1 MTTEDEIE
9 KPENMAAFFDARA
22 SGYDAHMRGNIF
34 ESGTTFMQFYQAI
47 SSPIKETDKPLRILD
62 LGCGTGLEL
71 ETLFQRVPNALVT
84 GVDVSENMLEL
95 LWQRYVAHASQ
106 ITLVA
111 DSYLAMP
118 FGIQAYD
125 HAISAMSLHHILHD
139 KKRELYAKIHAAL
152 RPGGKY
158 VEGDSVVPAD
168 MESQFLDEYYE
179 EAATVPP
186 APDGH
191 YHIDIPFSIPTQRSL
206 LLEAGFKNFQL
217 VWQKDSTAVWNIA
230 VYAVTT

>member
-1 MTTEDEIE
+1 MSAEDKE
-9 KPENMAAFFDARA
+9 KVEEMAAFFDARA
-22 SGYDAHMRGNIF
+22 AGYDDYMRDTIF
-34 ESGTTFMQFYQAI
+34 PDAAFAQFYQAM
-47 SSPIKETDKPLRILD
+47 SSPIERTDEPLRILD

-71 ETLFQRVPNALVT
+71 EALFQRVPNALVT
-84 GVDVSENMLEL
+84 GIDLAENMLEL
-95 LWQRYVAHASQ
+95 LQQRYVAHASQ

-111 DSYLAMP
+111 DSYLTMP
-118 FGIQAYD
+118 FERQAYD
-125 HAISAMSLHHILHD
+125 HIISVLSLHHILRD
-139 KKRELYAKIHAAL
+139 TKRELYAKIHTAL

-186 APDGH
+186 GPDGH
-191 YHIDIPFSIPTQRSL
+191 YHIDIPFSIATQRSL
-206 LLEAGFKNFQL
+206 LLEAGFKDFEL

-230 VYAVTT
+230 VYVVTT